1 MPNTTI
7 SEARVT
13 VLISIPKAYMRAQV
27 TVMVTGMLE
36 AVIRAER
43 TGKSI
48 SMTNIT
54 TKMATPRSRK
64 KEYTEVLTTLGRS
77 VMR

>member
-1 MPNTTI
+1 MPKTTI
-7 SEARVT
+7 SEASVT
-13 VLISIPKAYMRAQV
+13 VLISILKAYMMAH
-27 TVMVTGMLE
+27 VMVMVMGMLE

-48 SMTNIT
+48 SMTKIT
-54 TKMATPRSRK
+54 TRIAAPRSRK